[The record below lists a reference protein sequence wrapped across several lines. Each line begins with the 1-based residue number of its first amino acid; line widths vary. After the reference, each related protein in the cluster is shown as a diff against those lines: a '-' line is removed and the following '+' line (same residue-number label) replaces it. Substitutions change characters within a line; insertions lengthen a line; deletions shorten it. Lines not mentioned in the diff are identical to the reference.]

1 MKKMSLLLFCAASFS
16 FVLSGC
22 ASYQATQKEVDQSH
36 TLMTEQIKKSQKEI
50 LTPRHESALI
60 KHANIAWMASK
71 SVPRESGTSLPPQY
85 EDVTLKFGGRHN
97 IASVAEII
105 QRATGIKVMIHPDV
119 HVTMKQIA
127 PVSGGST
134 TQNPAQSPTAL
145 SGAMVPSSIT
155 AAGTPTVHQGTA
167 KPEGMPGSPGIPG
180 QTTIAQTTGDSDYFM
195 DVPVVYR
202 GPLAGFLDR
211 VTSRLGLDWDYRD
224 GKIEIRRFVT
234 RTFTIIALPGKTD
247 FKSSLGKTGGI
258 TVGTASAS
266 STTGSGS
273 TTGTS
278 SAQMEVSANS
288 SIDYWT
294 SLEGAIKAML
304 SNMGKVAINQGSGTV
319 TITDIRDVIDRIG
332 RFIEEENRILTRQV
346 AFEVKVY
353 SVRSLSDSE
362 FGVDWNLVY
371 QKLAQLSPVWGL
383 SMVSPGSLVGSSA
396 AATGVQILKTVTDDK
411 GTMDRLS
418 GSEAYIKALSTL
430 SKVSLVTSQ
439 RAVTLN
445 RQAVPVSITDQTTY
459 LAETTPGTVSA
470 AGGSSSIGLKP
481 GVVTTGFMMNLMPTV
496 TDRNSM
502 VLTIT
507 LDMSEL
513 RRISAYSVG
522 SGESQQAIQLPE
534 VASTQFIQRV
544 GLRTGETLVITGFE
558 RVTNEYDKRTL
569 TKDMSPGFG
578 GSFNGGAKKES
589 IVILVTPVMTEGI

>member
-1 MKKMSLLLFCAASFS
+1 MKQTSLLLVCAAAFS
-16 FVLSGC
+16 TVLSGC
-22 ASYQATQKEVDQSH
+22 ASYQATQKEVDH
-36 TLMTEQIKKSQKEI
+36 AHKAATERVETAQKEI
-50 LTPRHESALI
+50 VRPRHESALI
-60 KHANIAWMASK
+60 RHVNIAWMASK
-71 SVPRESGTSLPPQY
+71 SVPREIGTALPPQF

-105 QRATGIKVMIHPDV
+105 QRATGVKVMIHPDV
-119 HVTMKQIA
+119 QVPMRQLA

-134 TQNPAQSPTAL
+134 TQNPAQAATTL
-145 SGAMVPSSIT
+145 
-155 AAGTPTVHQGTA
+155 AGTMSPASVTA
-167 KPEGMPGSPGIPG
+167 SGLPPVPGSMPGSAGIPG
-180 QTTIAQTTGDSDYFM
+180 QTTITQTAGASDYFI

-211 VTSRLGLDWDYRD
+211 VTSRLGLDWEYRD

-234 RTFTIIALPGKTD
+234 RTFTIVALPGKTD

-258 TVGTASAS
+258 TAGATSTS
-266 STTGSGS
+266 SSTGSGS
-273 TTGTS
+273 TTGS
-278 SAQMEVSANS
+278 FSAQMEVSANS
-288 SIDYWT
+288 TIDYWT
-294 SLEGAIKAML
+294 SLEGTIKAML

-319 TITDIRDVIDRIG
+319 TVTDIRDVTDRIG
-332 RFIEEENRILTRQV
+332 RFVEEENRTLTRQV
-346 AFEVKVY
+346 AFEVQVY
-353 SVRSLSDSE
+353 SVRSSRDSE

-371 QKLAQLSPVWGL
+371 QKLSQLSPVWGL
-383 SMVSPGSLVGSSA
+383 SLVSPGSLVGSTA
-396 AATGVQILKTVTDDK
+396 AATGVQILKTVTNDK
-411 GTMDRLS
+411 GATDRLS
-418 GSEAYIKALSTL
+418 GSEAYVKALSSV

-445 RQAVPVSITDQTTY
+445 RQAVPVAVTDQTTY
-459 LAETTPGTVSA
+459 LAETTPGIVST
-470 AGGSSSIGLKP
+470 AGGSSTIGLKP

-513 RRISAYSVG
+513 RRITSYSVG

-558 RVTNEYDKRTL
+558 RVTNDYDQRTL

-578 GSFNGGAKKES
+578 GSFNGGVKKES
-589 IVILVTPVMTEGI
+589 LVILVSPVMTEGI